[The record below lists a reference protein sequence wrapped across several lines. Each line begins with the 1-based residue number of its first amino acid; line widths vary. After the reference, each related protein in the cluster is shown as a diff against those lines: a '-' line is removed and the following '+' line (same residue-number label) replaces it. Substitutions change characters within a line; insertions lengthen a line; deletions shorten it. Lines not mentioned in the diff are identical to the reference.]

1 MARRLLNRG
10 GGFKFSILIN
20 HFYSGFY
27 CALIGSLLC
36 KVVVRTSD
44 LKPKLTLK
52 QRQFIDSYI
61 KYGNATK
68 AALEA
73 GYSPKTAARQGSEN
87 LHKDYIA
94 AAIEARIK
102 QMEDHKIADA
112 AEVMHLLTRIM
123 RGEEYED
130 ITISTPAGA
139 ETVRQGPS
147 NRDKLAAAREL
158 LKRYPTSTPVDAA
171 QLRKLN
177 AQVRTLEAKAAVA
190 EKLSAEDNQQLDAIL
205 DKIVK
210 VSQG

>member
-10 GGFKFSILIN
+10 GVFKFLMLIN

-27 CALIGSLLC
+27 CALSDSLLC
-36 KVVVRTSD
+36 EVVVRTSD